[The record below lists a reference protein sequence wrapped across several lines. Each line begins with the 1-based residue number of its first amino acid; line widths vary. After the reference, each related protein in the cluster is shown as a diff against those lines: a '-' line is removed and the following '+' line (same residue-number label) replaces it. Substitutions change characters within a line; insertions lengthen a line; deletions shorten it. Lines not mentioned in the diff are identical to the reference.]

1 MKLASIVIIGAA
13 LSAAGAATAQ
23 TAAPAAPPVPPPA
36 AAAPAQREYDLS
48 RAERTALAPL
58 LAAHGAANTAIA
70 QGQSADWAAVEA
82 LLPAAAAAAQGDDAK
97 YLVARVQLA
106 AALATNNDSLKTV
119 ALDALIASPGSTPD
133 ELSRYLNAR
142 AEMAFAAED
151 FATAERLFERL
162 LQLSPGDQRLTNN
175 LVIVRRRMGNSA
187 GALQAVL
194 QVLQTQETAN
204 QRADEATYRRARDI
218 AHAARDRR
226 ALDFATRLARHYPTP
241 ANWRDALYL
250 YREIARPP
258 TAMALD
264 LLRLTRTVGGLSS
277 QNDYLS
283 FAQILDQGGLPGETK
298 SVIEEGVARGVL
310 RAGDPIAAQ
319 LLTTANRRIGE
330 DSAGLPAQIAQAR
343 SGAAGRPARVVAD
356 ALYGYG
362 RFGEA
367 AELYRVA
374 MTKTGEDAGIL
385 NLRLGAAL
393 AMAGQRANAETAL
406 RAATGDAANLAQL
419 WLAWLSRRTD

>member
-1 MKLASIVIIGAA
+1 MKLASILVGGAA
-13 LSAAGAATAQ
+13 LSAAGAVLAQ
-23 TAAPAAPPVPPPA
+23 SAPPVGQQAQPPA
-36 AAAPAQREYDLS
+36 AAAQPQRQYNLS
-48 RAERTALAPL
+48 AAERTALAPL
-58 LAAHGAANTAIA
+58 LAAHGAATTAVA
-70 QGQSADWAAVEA
+70 QGRPADWAAVEA
-82 LLPAAAAAAQGDDAK
+82 LLPAALAAAQGDDAK

-106 AALATNNDSLKTV
+106 MALATSNNDLKAV

-133 ELSRYLNAR
+133 ELGRYLNAR

-187 GALQAVL
+187 GALEAVL
-194 QVLQTQETAN
+194 QVLQAQETAN
-204 QRADEATYRRARDI
+204 QRADESTYRRARDI
-218 AHAARDRR
+218 AHSARDRR

-241 ANWRDALYL
+241 ANWRDALHV

-258 TAMALD
+258 TILALD
-264 LLRLTRTVGGLSS
+264 LLRLTRTVGGLSGQS
-277 QNDYLS
+277 DYLA

-298 SVIEEGVARGVL
+298 AVIDEGVALGVL
-310 RAGDPIAAQ
+310 RAGDPVVAQ

-330 DSAGLPAQIAQAR
+330 DRSGLAAQIAQAR
-343 SGAAGRPARVVAD
+343 SAAAGRPARVAAD

-367 AELYRVA
+367 AELYRRA
-374 MTKTGEDAGIL
+374 TTKSGEDAGIL

-393 AMAGQRANAETAL
+393 AMAGQRADAEAAL
-406 RAATGDAANLAQL
+406 RAATGDAAGLAQL